1 MNLLVA
7 VQVDEQQV
15 ALLVRS
21 PLVLRFPMVDMQL
34 FSVEE

>member
-1 MNLLVA
+1 MNLLMA
-7 VQVDEQQV
+7 VQVDEFHFTF
-15 ALLVRS
+15 LVRS